1 LVYVEGKFK
10 KDQVKGNVLLIT
22 NRMFIFGKNLD
33 LIIDKLNTIE
43 NLNTFDE
50 VIKFTHS
57 NGLIIAN
64 LPNGM

>member
-1 LVYVEGKFK
+1 
-10 KDQVKGNVLLIT
+10 
-22 NRMFIFGKNLD
+22 MFIFGKNLD

>member
-1 LVYVEGKFK
+1 MVYVEGKFK